1 MKKIRV
7 KKISKS
13 KKIIIILFFCL
24 LLITLSITFGR
35 YVYNRVLDFYFSSKN
50 FYFESDKLTMD
61 GAFYSL
67 DYWNG
72 VDPYTIVVNLNSFRN
87 NNLKT
92 DNDITYQVDY
102 ECSSTTLCTSTKDNG
117 VIYSSNNTDSFVVT
131 MTPNTT
137 FNDGD
142 SVNINIKSTSVSPYK
157 KELSATFRLV
167 VGKYGLSHEIV
178 DSKNSPYLEL
188 NVTNTL
194 NYYTV
199 KKAFLDYAVNDRV
212 DEGTYNTLSD
222 ENKENCVSAIIT
234 VSFDP
239 NIIYIDN
246 NSTVYLNSYDRE
258 TVKINNYDYIN
269 KFTFKMDSSSSSLVK
284 FYKRDVSKDYSN
296 DSNIITVS
304 YEF

>member
-72 VDPYTIVVNLNSFRN
+72 VDPYTIVVNLNSFKN

-102 ECSSTTLCTSTKDNG
+102 
-117 VIYSSNNTDSFVVT
+117 
-131 MTPNTT
+131 
-137 FNDGD
+137 
-142 SVNINIKSTSVSPYK
+142 
-157 KELSATFRLV
+157 
-167 VGKYGLSHEIV
+167 
-178 DSKNSPYLEL
+178 
-188 NVTNTL
+188 
-194 NYYTV
+194 NY
-199 KKAFLDYAVNDRV
+199 
-212 DEGTYNTLSD
+212 
-222 ENKENCVSAIIT
+222 
-234 VSFDP
+234 
-239 NIIYIDN
+239 
-246 NSTVYLNSYDRE
+246 
-258 TVKINNYDYIN
+258 
-269 KFTFKMDSSSSSLVK
+269 
-284 FYKRDVSKDYSN
+284 
-296 DSNIITVS
+296 
-304 YEF
+304 